1 MAKRKRSTQ
10 PFWRFLLVVYSL
22 TMFWLLFCRSNQW
35 AEEVPYLQQI
45 RQNVNLQPF
54 YTIKNYFYVLMH
66 GNSGA
71 LVRHCFINLV
81 GNVLLFIPAGYL
93 LPRVWKKQRKFFVF
107 LFTCTGLILLVET
120 VQLLTLLGSFDI
132 DDLILN
138 LSGMFLGYLLLI
150 ISRPK

>member
-35 AEEVPYLQQI
+35 AEDVPYLQII

-54 YTIKNYFYVLMH
+54 YTIKNYFYVLLH
-66 GNSGA
+66 GSNGA
-71 LVRHCFINLV
+71 LVRHCFINLA

-93 LPRVWKKQRKFFVF
+93 LPRVWRKQRKFFVF

-132 DDLILN
+132 DDVILN
-138 LSGMFLGYLLLI
+138 LSGMLLGYLLLI